1 MSSMVWNPFC
11 WLSCFIFM
19 WFHLIILILRISG
32 LAWVWPPSWRWQPCS
47 GGSKKLKKAKTSM
60 NYNRCFKRSSAEC
73 SPSLLCLLPRHLDGH
88 FVPQFFLHTFQT
100 LQVGCLVFVN
110 GCMFEFVLVTIC
122 AQKGEDLMSGEVVL
136 HHVLS
141 FILISHISVNL
152 IGLSFPCIH
161 TTLCFIVDW
170 GEIWDWDTI

>member
-1 MSSMVWNPFC
+1 
-11 WLSCFIFM
+11 
-19 WFHLIILILRISG
+19 
-32 LAWVWPPSWRWQPCS
+32 
-47 GGSKKLKKAKTSM
+47 M

-73 SPSLLCLLPRHLDGH
+73 SPSLLCLLPRHLDGQFVPAH
-88 FVPQFFLHTFQT
+88 ISIFSYFTFHYCRFVPQFFLHTFQT

-161 TTLCFIVDW
+161 TTLCFIVD
-170 GEIWDWDTI
+170 